1 MKRNEFKTID
11 IEGDGLAAQINQKL
25 FLEGNHFDP
34 GTIIWCVTVCDQD
47 YNTTTLVHKLPD
59 KPRPVKDGYWTK
71 AVHYASSKVP
81 ESVDGHKVIEFTDMK
96 DFLREVCSAIYGSKV
111 YCKAYVSGD
120 KVYNYD
126 RTVLDANIDRYGCL
140 GHTVTRNIE
149 AVRVDNWKR
158 TYNQVKPGQWI
169 DNEQYMIN
177 GIRHNIEDAIQLAE
191 KINRGE
197 YET

>member
-25 FLEGNHFDP
+25 FPEGNHFDP

-47 YNTTTLVHKLPD
+47 YNTMTLVHKLPN
-59 KPRPVKDGYWTK
+59 KSRPVKDGYWTK
-71 AVHYASSKVP
+71 AVHYVSSKVP

-96 DFLREVCSAIYGSKV
+96 DFLREVCSVIYGSKV

-120 KVYNYD
+120 MVYNYD
-126 RTVLDANIDRYGCL
+126 RTVLDANIDRYNCL

-191 KINRGE
+191 KINNGE
-197 YET
+197 FEM